1 MGYDSA
7 DMDAVENDLL
17 TRVGPG
23 TPAGETLRKYWLPV
37 GFSHEH
43 KSDAPRLVR
52 WLGEDLILF
61 RDESGRVG
69 LIEPACAH
77 RGTSLEY
84 GWIEAGGIRCCY
96 HGWVYDVEGRCIEQ
110 PGEPPGSDFKN
121 KIKLKSYPV
130 RELGGMIW
138 AYMGKG
144 KPPELNNYHFLL
156 RTDGERVYAGYVRE
170 CNYMQQ
176 LENGLDPVHAT
187 VLHGRPVHGEPA
199 APEWMER
206 PEFEVAAN
214 ESMAYYV
221 ARRQGPKPG
230 TEWHRE
236 VAYLPPLLVVHH
248 GGSLPGDPEPAMVDV
263 SWRMPIDDTSTRSF
277 TLRIYPA
284 ADGKPRQM
292 QTDRPRPA
300 PLMRGT
306 RKQYDMAS
314 INGQDT
320 AAQVGQGAIVDRAR
334 EHLGHSDRGVIQVR
348 KLWQKTIEAS
358 MRGEEPPNL
367 IRDPAQNPVVHVD
380 VIEKLVKAGEMKEHV
395 PRFVRVED
403 GK

>member
-1 MGYDSA
+1 
-7 DMDAVENDLL
+7 MDAEENEFL

-43 KSDAPRLVR
+43 ASDAPRLVR

-61 RDESGRVG
+61 RDEAGRVG
-69 LIEPACAH
+69 LIEPTCAH

-84 GWIEAGGIRCCY
+84 GWIEAGGLRCCY
-96 HGWVYDVEGRCIEQ
+96 HGWVYDVNGRCIEQ

-130 RELGGMIW
+130 RELGGIIW

-144 KPPELNNYHFLL
+144 APPELTNYHFLV
-156 RTDGERVYAGYVRE
+156 RTDGERVYTGYVRE
-170 CNYMQQ
+170 CNYLQQ
-176 LENGLDPVHAT
+176 LENALDPVHAT
-187 VLHGRPVHGEPA
+187 VLHGRPVDGQPA

-206 PEFEVAAN
+206 PEFEVAGN

-221 ARRQGPKPG
+221 ARREGPRPG

-236 VAYLPPLLVVHH
+236 VAYLPPIMVVHD
-248 GGSLPGDPEPAMVDV
+248 GGSLPGEPEPAMVDV
-263 SWRMPIDDTSTRSF
+263 SWRMPVDDFSTRSF
-277 TLRIYPA
+277 TLRIHPKS
-284 ADGKPRQM
+284 DGKPWRKE
-292 QTDRPRPA
+292 QTARPRPA

-306 RKQYDMAS
+306 RRQYDMAT

-320 AAQVGQGAIVDRAR
+320 AAQVGQGAIVDRPR
-334 EHLGHSDRGVIQVR
+334 EHLGHADRGVIQVR
-348 KLWQKTIEAS
+348 KLWKQTIEAS

-367 IRDPAQNPVVHVD
+367 IRDPGKNRLVHVD
-380 VIEKLVKAGEMKEHV
+380 VIEKLVKPGEMTGHV
-395 PRFVRVED
+395 PRLVYVER
-403 GK
+403 

>member
-1 MGYDSA
+1 
-7 DMDAVENDLL
+7 MDAEENELL

-23 TPAGETLRKYWLPV
+23 TAAGETLRKYWLPV

-69 LIEPACAH
+69 LIEPMCAH

-84 GWIEAGGIRCCY
+84 GWIEAGGLRCCY
-96 HGWVYDVEGRCIEQ
+96 HGWVYDVDGRCIEQ

-138 AYMGKG
+138 AYLGTG
-144 KPPELNNYHFLL
+144 APPELNNYHFLM
-156 RTDGERVYAGYVRE
+156 REDGERVYTGYVRE
-170 CNYMQQ
+170 CNYLQQ
-176 LENGLDPVHAT
+176 LENALDPVHAT
-187 VLHGRPVHGEPA
+187 VLHGRPVDGQPA

-206 PEFEVAAN
+206 PEFDVAEN

-221 ARRQGPKPG
+221 ARRAGPRPG

-236 VAYLPPLLVVHH
+236 VAYLPPIMVVHD

-263 SWRMPIDDTSTRSF
+263 SWRMPIDDFSTRSF
-277 TLRIYPA
+277 TLRIHPKSG
-284 ADGKPRQM
+284 GKPWRKEQ
-292 QTDRPRPA
+292 QERPRPA

-306 RKQYDMAS
+306 RKQYDMAT

-320 AAQVGQGAIVDRAR
+320 AAQVGQGAIVDRPR

-348 KLWQKTIEAS
+348 KLWKQTIEAS
-358 MRGEEPPNL
+358 LRGEDPPNL
-367 IRDPAQNPVVHVD
+367 VRDAAQNRLVHVD
-380 VIEKLVKAGEMKEHV
+380 VIEKLVKRGEMKDHV
-395 PRFVRVED
+395 PRLVYVER
-403 GK
+403 